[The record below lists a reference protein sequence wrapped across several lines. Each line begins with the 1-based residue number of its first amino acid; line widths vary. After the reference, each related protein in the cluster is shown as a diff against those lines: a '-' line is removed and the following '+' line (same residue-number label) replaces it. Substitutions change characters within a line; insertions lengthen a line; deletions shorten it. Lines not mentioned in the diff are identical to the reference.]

1 MNLEKLTAQL
11 NVDEG
16 RKKRIYL
23 DTATP
28 PRWTVGV
35 GRNVSDRDFSDDE
48 IDLMLKNDIN
58 LICAQLDKNL
68 PWWRDMNDVRQ
79 NVLINMC
86 FMGIGKVLGFKN
98 TLTSMRDEE
107 YTAAA
112 IGMLDSL
119 WAKQVGDR
127 AKRLATM
134 MRTGE
139 FL

>member
-16 RKKRIYL
+16 RKKRMYL

-28 PRWTVGV
+28 PRWTAGV
-35 GRNVSDRDFSDDE
+35 GRNISDRDFSEDE
-48 IDLMLKNDIN
+48 IDLMLKNDIA
-58 LICAQLDKNL
+58 LIIIQLDKLL

-98 TLTSMRDEE
+98 ALTFMHAGE
-107 YTAAA
+107 YAAA
-112 IGMLDSL
+112 AKGMLDSL

-127 AKRLATM
+127 ATRLATM